1 MVEILAAGFAL
12 ASLTLLVFAVLALIN
27 PAWTGFSTR
36 KKAVPLY
43 LLATVGSFVLT
54 GVVIS
59 SATKSTD
66 APRAQV
72 VSSTAGEAPKAYQPL
87 QDLLTK
93 FSSLTDARQKNWAT
107 EEKWRHWVKGTCT
120 VSEVSYTSA
129 FSEVDDSLLEVACEL
144 PSGDRAVLFY
154 QQGKEKEV
162 LAFDKGDVLDF
173 EGRLKTI
180 RDWGFWSSGYVLVK

>member
-43 LLATVGSFVLT
+43 LLATVGTFVLT

-59 SATKSTD
+59 SATESTD
-66 APRAQV
+66 APRAQA
-72 VSSTAGEAPKAYQPL
+72 VSSTAGEARGELRPL
-87 QDLLTK
+87 QDLLTE

-107 EEKWRHWVKGTCT
+107 EETWRHWVNGTCT
-120 VSEVSYTSA
+120 VSEVSYTST
-129 FSEVDDSLLEVACEL
+129 FSEIDDSLLEVACEL

-162 LAFDKGDVLDF
+162 LAFNKGDVLDF